1 MSKTKKWRSK
11 HVGLLLGGASPER
24 EVSLQTGKNCGDALR
39 ALGYDVTDIDP
50 GLDGQFAAV
59 EKLRGIDVAF
69 IALHG
74 RWSEDGCIQGLLESL
89 RIPYT
94 HSGVLASAAAMNK
107 VFAKRLFISLG
118 IKTAAF
124 EVVTE
129 PNGFSTKFGYPL
141 VVKPNGQGSSV
152 GVSIVKRAEDLEKAL
167 KFANLHAPQII
178 VEEFVKGREINV
190 AVLDGEVL
198 GSVEIKPATEFYDY
212 EAKYIRNYTQ
222 YLVPAPIS
230 AEQEKRLFAT
240 CHDAYNALG
249 CSGAARIDV
258 IMDGDGEPWL
268 LEANTLPGMTSHSLV
283 PKIAAHKG
291 ISFEELTERILDG
304 ASLKS

>member
-1 MSKTKKWRSK
+1 MKQSKKWRGK
-11 HVGLLLGGASPER
+11 RVGLLLGGASPER
-24 EVSLQTGKNCGDALR
+24 DVSLQTGKNCGEALR

-50 GLDGQFAAV
+50 AADGHFTFV
-59 EKLRGIDVAF
+59 DRLRDIDVAF

-74 RWSEDGCIQGLLESL
+74 RWSEDGCVQGLLESL
-89 RIPYT
+89 RVPYT

-107 VFAKRLFISLG
+107 VFAKRLFLSLG

-124 EVVTE
+124 DVITE
-129 PNGFSTKFGYPL
+129 PNGYQSRFAYPL

-152 GVSIVKRAEDLEKAL
+152 GVSIVKRAEDLDKAL
-167 KFANLHAPQII
+167 KFANLHAAEVI
-178 VEEFVKGREINV
+178 VEEFIKGREINV

-212 EAKYIRNYTQ
+212 DAKYVRDDTQ
-222 YLVPAPIS
+222 YLVPAPVS
-230 AEQEKRLFAT
+230 AEEEKRLFVVSR
-240 CHDAYNALG
+240 DAYNALG

-258 IMDGDGEPWL
+258 ILDGNGEPWL

-304 ASLKS
+304 AALKS